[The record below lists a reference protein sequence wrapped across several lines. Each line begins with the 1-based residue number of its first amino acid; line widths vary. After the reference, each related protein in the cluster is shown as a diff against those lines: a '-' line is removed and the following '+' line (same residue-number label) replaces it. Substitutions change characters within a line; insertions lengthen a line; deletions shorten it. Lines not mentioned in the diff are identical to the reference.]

1 VIQSSPAPTTKTL
14 AAGIAGAVTMIVVW
28 AVKTWGKVDIPP
40 EIAVAI
46 STVISFAASYL
57 TPPRESDI
65 LIRGP
70 E

>member
-1 VIQSSPAPTTKTL
+1 
-14 AAGIAGAVTMIVVW
+14 MIVVW

>member
-1 VIQSSPAPTTKTL
+1 
-14 AAGIAGAVTMIVVW
+14 MIVVW

-46 STVISFAASYL
+46 STVISFGASYF
-57 TPPRESDI
+57 TPPQESDI
-65 LIRGP
+65 IVRGP